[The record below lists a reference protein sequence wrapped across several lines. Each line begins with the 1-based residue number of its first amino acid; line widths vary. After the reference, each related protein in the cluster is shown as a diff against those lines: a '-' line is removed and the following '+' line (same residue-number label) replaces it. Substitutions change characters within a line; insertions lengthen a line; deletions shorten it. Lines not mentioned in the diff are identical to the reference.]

1 MSILGNPEVEASG
14 HTVQPLTAHTPA
26 EPLIDTGRVKYYALD
41 ERNGSMHRRD
51 GTRLAFING
60 VLATSLKADQDYL
73 DGELA
78 NNHPVLRVARP
89 DEIQVYEMKRDPKGT
104 IAREIRPQLEAQI
117 RAELEAKIRKEMG
130 VESLQAEVGSV
141 DAANLDADRIAGAG
155 AGDAAVDMLQRLR
168 SGSASVVMTSQ
179 RPPLQ
184 GIVSS
189 ADLGGAEA
197 GSSGQS
203 GSGATNA
210 NATK

>member
-1 MSILGNPEVEASG
+1 MSILGNPEMEASG
-14 HTVQPLTAHTPA
+14 ATVQPLTAHTPA
-26 EPLIDTGRVKYYALD
+26 EPLIDTGKVKYYALD
-41 ERNGSMHRRD
+41 ERNGSMHRKD
-51 GTRLAFING
+51 GTRLAFVNG

-78 NNHPVLRVARP
+78 NRHPVLRTARP
-89 DEIQVYEMKRDPKGT
+89 DEVQVYEMKRDPKGT

-117 RAELEAKIRKEMG
+117 RAELEAKIRKELG

-141 DAANLDADRIAGAG
+141 DAANLDADKIAGSG
-155 AGDAAVDMLQRLR
+155 GDAAVDMLQRLR

-184 GIVSS
+184 GIVST